1 MDTESSGIDSPD
13 NMNSSSEEMILS
25 PAESRLTKS
34 SVQRRKLC
42 FLDLSPEHGAHKAPD
57 EIMQFNLMVSPKKAT
72 SFSPPC
78 RGVRQLR

>member
-13 NMNSSSEEMILS
+13 NMNSSSEMIIS
-25 PAESRLTKS
+25 PAENRLAKS

-42 FLDLSPEHGAHKAPD
+42 FRDLSPENGAHKAPD
-57 EIMQFNLMVSPKKAT
+57 EIMQSNLMFSPKKTA